1 LAAALSDAAA
11 DRRGY
16 GGQEVRWEWRRAEE
30 RSESGEVVASG
41 SRSGVLLFAFLFLL
55 FVGFGR
61 SGIGEEWRRSDG

>member
-1 LAAALSDAAA
+1 M
-11 DRRGY
+11 
-16 GGQEVRWEWRRAEE
+16 EAEE